1 MRGNEDAHYSVD
13 VTVLINQTTT
23 IKYIMNS
30 KISDDLI
37 CFPHQQLIT
46 MMVKIIVYHLFR

>member
-13 VTVLINQTTT
+13 VTVLINETTT

-30 KISDDLI
+30 QISDDLI
-37 CFPHQQLIT
+37 CFPVDHRL
-46 MMVKIIVYHLFR
+46 